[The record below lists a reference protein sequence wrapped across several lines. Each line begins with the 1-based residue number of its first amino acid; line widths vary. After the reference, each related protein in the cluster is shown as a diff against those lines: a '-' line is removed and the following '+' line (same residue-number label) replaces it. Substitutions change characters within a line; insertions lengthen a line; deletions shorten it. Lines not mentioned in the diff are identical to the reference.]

1 LFKGEAIFR
10 FEAGLFD
17 KFPNI
22 PYNNSWRQNLSAAVM
37 LNINYQ
43 EICRELLSQL
53 PQKQREVIERRF
65 GLKAGVRETLEAIG
79 KSHNICRERVR
90 QIEKVSL
97 AKMKKRSSGNK
108 EVSKLFAKHLKN
120 FGGVR
125 EEQAFLEELGG
136 KDFKAHAYFLL
147 ALSGDFLRAGESD
160 DFNCLWA
167 IDKEYLA
174 QAKKFVL
181 QSVESLSEKKQ
192 LASSRELA
200 NLAGLK
206 KAVAESYLGI
216 SKKIQKN
223 KEGLFGLREW
233 PEVSPKGIK
242 DKIYLL
248 LKKNRKP
255 LHFTDVAHKIEGS
268 LVQTVHNE
276 LIRDKRFVLIGRG
289 IYALREWGYSEGDVK
304 DVILSIF
311 KNENKPLTKAEILD
325 RVMKQRLIKEN
336 TVLMNLSNK
345 KYFSRDNEGK
355 YWRSNIQEA

>member
-1 LFKGEAIFR
+1 MKSRHMF
-10 FEAGLFD
+10 
-17 KFPNI
+17 
-22 PYNNSWRQNLSAAVM
+22 
-37 LNINYQ
+37 NINYL
-43 EICRELLSQL
+43 EICQELLSQL

-65 GLKAGVRETLEAIG
+65 GLKTGNRETLEAIG
-79 KSHNICRERVR
+79 KSHSICRERVR

-97 AKMKKRSSGNK
+97 AKMKKKSSGYK
-108 EVSKLFAKHLKN
+108 EATKLFAKHLKSL
-120 FGGVR
+120 GGVR
-125 EEQAFLEELGG
+125 EESALLEELGG
-136 KDFKAHAYFLL
+136 KDYKAHAYFILT
-147 ALSGDFLRAGESD
+147 LSGEFLRAGEND

-167 IDKEYLA
+167 QDLESLEA
-174 QAKKFVL
+174 AKKFV
-181 QSVESLSEKKQ
+181 SEAFASLLEKRQ
-192 LASSRELA
+192 LTSSRELA
-200 NLAGLK
+200 NLSNLK

-216 SKKIQKN
+216 SRKIQKN
-223 KEGLFGLREW
+223 KEGLYGLREW

-304 DVILSIF
+304 DVILNIF
-311 KNENKPLTKAEILD
+311 QNENRPLTKAEILD

-345 KYFSRDNEGK
+345 KFFSRDNEGK
-355 YWRSNIQEA
+355 YWRANVQEA